1 MANPEET
8 IEIPLLDG
16 SQIKFSVFAESA
28 HPESLRLIPDSEA
41 AEFGEAPLQ
50 LMEGFSYEYKIE
62 DGYKLQEIPKV
73 VSLSRVNRST
83 GRITPNIYVG
93 SLVLEVLDE
102 KASEKK
108 GEFSIEV
115 QSVKADYRKD
125 YRFML
130 EDITEKCTDL
140 LMQSNSP
147 VTQNFTVDF
156 NEDSQT
162 LYQRF
167 SFVKSIIETPEFHE
181 AIHRIVGAP
190 VTNWAEREEETD
202 IRRAKRI
209 GNSSIRQIA
218 SSSSRVMLPADHS
231 LQGKLKSVP
240 AKLRISRKHETVDT
254 PENRFVKH
262 AILSF
267 FQFCADISE
276 QLKKGSRAYKE
287 AQQMQ
292 EVLESMLNHS
302 VFKEVSPPATL
313 ALNSPVLQRKEG
325 YREVLRVWLMFD
337 LAAKLVWKG
346 GEDVYHAG
354 KRDVATLYEYWL
366 FFSLLD
372 DFKTVFNIEP
382 TAIGNLIGPTSDGLG
397 LKLKAGRFIPF
408 KGVYDSGN
416 RKLNIEFSF
425 NRTFSGNNDYPSGGS
440 WTKNM
445 RPDYTL
451 SIWPAELKASEAEM
465 QELIVHIHFDAK
477 YKIAG
482 LYEIIG
488 IENEDPEKEKEE
500 QKQGNYKRADLLKM
514 HAYRDAIRRT
524 GGAYV
529 LYPGDKSLQKSG
541 FHELIPG
548 LGAFPIKPSRTDNG
562 VAELKDFIYEIM
574 EHFLNR
580 ASQRER
586 MSYRVYDIH
595 KEKDK
600 DALNEPIPEFFNE
613 GRTLPPADTSVL
625 IGFYKDEQHREWIER
640 TGFYN
645 ARMNS
650 KRGSLK
656 LGPAEAG
663 ASYLLL
669 HSDGKL
675 ETGDIWRITD
685 TGPRVFSKE
694 EMIKKGYPNPNQEYY
709 LVYKIEKV
717 ESAAFANAVWNIR
730 KLEQYKS
737 GRGSA
742 LPFAVSLTELMRVKV
757 NQ

>member
-1 MANPEET
+1 MANPEAK
-8 IEIPLLDG
+8 IQIPLFGG
-16 SQIKFSVFAESA
+16 SQIEFSVFSESEN
-28 HPESLRLIPDSEA
+28 HESLRLITEADA

-50 LMEGFSYEYKIE
+50 LMEGHCYEYMIE
-62 DGYKLQEIPKV
+62 DGYKLQEISKI
-73 VSLSRVNRST
+73 VSISRISKSA

-93 SLVLEVLDE
+93 TLVLDVLDSKTFE
-102 KASEKK
+102 KR
-108 GEFSIEV
+108 GEFSVEV
-115 QSVKADYRKD
+115 RSVKAEYRTDYQ
-125 YRFML
+125 YML

-140 LMQSNSP
+140 LMQYNSH
-147 VTQNFTVDF
+147 VFQNFTVDF
-156 NEDSQT
+156 NSDSQT

-181 AIHRIVGAP
+181 AIHRILSAP
-190 VTNWAEREEETD
+190 VTNWTEREEETD
-202 IRRAKRI
+202 IRRVRRV
-209 GNSSIRQIA
+209 GNSSMRQIA
-218 SSSSRVMLPADHS
+218 SSPSRVKLSYDHP

-240 AKLRISRKHETVDT
+240 AKLRVSSKHETVDT
-254 PENRFVKH
+254 PENRFIKH
-262 AILSF
+262 ALLTF
-267 FQFCADISE
+267 FQFCADVSNH
-276 QLKKGSRAYKE
+276 LKQGSRAYKE

-302 VFKEVSPPATL
+302 VFKEVSPPAIL

-346 GEDVYHAG
+346 GDDVYRAG
-354 KRDVATLYEYWL
+354 KRDVAVLYEYWL
-366 FFSLLD
+366 FFTLLEV
-372 DFKTVFNIEP
+372 FKTVFHIEPSAIEDLIEP
-382 TAIGNLIGPTSDGLG
+382 TQDGLG
-397 LKLKAGRFIPF
+397 LKLKSGRYIPF
-408 KGVYDSGN
+408 KGIYDSGN

-425 NRTFSGNNDYPSGGS
+425 NRTFSGNKDYPSGGS

-451 SIWPAELKASEAEM
+451 SIWPAEMKASEAER

-482 LYEIIG
+482 LYDIIG
-488 IENEDPEKEKEE
+488 GEHEDPDKEKEE

-529 LYPGDKSLQKSG
+529 LYPGSEPLQKSG

-548 LGAFPIKPSRTDNG
+548 LGAFPIKPSRTNNG
-562 VAELKDFIYEIM
+562 IAELKAFIYEII

-586 MSYRVYDIH
+586 LSYRVYDIH
-595 KEKDK
+595 KEKGGDTL
-600 DALNEPIPEFFNE
+600 DEPIPEFSQA
-613 GRTLPPADTSVL
+613 GRLLPPDDTSVL
-625 IGFYKDEQHREWIER
+625 VGFYKDQQHRNWIET
-640 TGFYN
+640 TGLYN

-650 KRGSLK
+650 KRGSLQ

-669 HSDGKL
+669 HSNGKL
-675 ETGDIWRITD
+675 ETADIWRITGI
-685 TGPRVFSKE
+685 GPRVFSKE
-694 EMIKKGYPNPNQEYY
+694 EMLEKGYPDPSQEFY
-709 LVYKIEKV
+709 LVYKLERV
-717 ESAAFANAVWNIR
+717 DSAAFANAVWDIR
-730 KLEQYKS
+730 KLEKYKQ

-757 NQ
+757 

>member
-1 MANPEET
+1 LANPEET
-8 IEIPLLDG
+8 IEIHLLDG
-16 SQIKFSVFAESA
+16 SQMKFSVFAESA

-62 DGYKLQEIPKV
+62 DGYKLQEIAKV
-73 VSLSRVNRST
+73 ISLSRVNKST

-102 KASEKK
+102 KTSEKK

-147 VTQNFTVDF
+147 VTQSFTVDF

-167 SFVKSIIETPEFHE
+167 SFVKSIIETPEFYE
-181 AIHRIVGAP
+181 AIHRILGAP

-209 GNSSIRQIA
+209 GNSSMRQIA
-218 SSSSRVMLPADHS
+218 SSSSRVMLPTAHP
-231 LQGKLKSVP
+231 LQGKLNSVP

-254 PENRFVKH
+254 PENRFIKH
-262 AILSF
+262 TLLSF

-337 LAAKLVWKG
+337 LAAKLVWQG
-346 GEDVYHAG
+346 GEDVYSAG

-366 FFSLLD
+366 FFTLLD
-372 DFKTVFNIEP
+372 VFKTIFNIEP
-382 TAIGNLIGPTSDGLG
+382 TAIENLIEPTSDGLG
-397 LKLKAGRFIPF
+397 LKLKSGRFIPF

-425 NRTFSGNNDYPSGGS
+425 NRTFSGNKDYPSGGS

-451 SIWPAELKASEAEM
+451 S
-465 QELIVHIHFDAK
+465 
-477 YKIAG
+477 G
-482 LYEIIG
+482 
-488 IENEDPEKEKEE
+488 
-500 QKQGNYKRADLLKM
+500 
-514 HAYRDAIRRT
+514 
-524 GGAYV
+524 
-529 LYPGDKSLQKSG
+529 
-541 FHELIPG
+541 
-548 LGAFPIKPSRTDNG
+548 
-562 VAELKDFIYEIM
+562 
-574 EHFLNR
+574 
-580 ASQRER
+580 
-586 MSYRVYDIH
+586 
-595 KEKDK
+595 
-600 DALNEPIPEFFNE
+600 
-613 GRTLPPADTSVL
+613 
-625 IGFYKDEQHREWIER
+625 
-640 TGFYN
+640 
-645 ARMNS
+645 
-650 KRGSLK
+650 
-656 LGPAEAG
+656 
-663 ASYLLL
+663 
-669 HSDGKL
+669 
-675 ETGDIWRITD
+675 
-685 TGPRVFSKE
+685 
-694 EMIKKGYPNPNQEYY
+694 
-709 LVYKIEKV
+709 
-717 ESAAFANAVWNIR
+717 
-730 KLEQYKS
+730 
-737 GRGSA
+737 
-742 LPFAVSLTELMRVKV
+742 
-757 NQ
+757 